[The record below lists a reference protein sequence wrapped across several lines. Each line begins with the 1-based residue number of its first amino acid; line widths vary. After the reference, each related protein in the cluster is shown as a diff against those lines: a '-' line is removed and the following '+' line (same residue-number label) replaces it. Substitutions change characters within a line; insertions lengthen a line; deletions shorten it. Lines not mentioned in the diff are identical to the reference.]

1 MKKIVLI
8 IFLLFAAFLL
18 AAEVKNPDKP
28 LNGEW
33 DLKPLKV
40 WELTNANGKVF
51 ATPDFVVSDDGTLY
65 VSDFKNQS
73 SFIFDKDGH
82 FKRAFVKRGEGP
94 GEVRLHQASF
104 LANDKFVAGDF
115 GRLHFFTSDGDFIK
129 SMVVNFNN
137 NFPRFFITED
147 EYIFTTGNIFV
158 IGARSW
164 PDKGKI
170 ALFRLKTG
178 EKKTIAEYSYKDKPT
193 QIPGGQP
200 MRLNDVHS
208 QMILGYDRKNRKI
221 YYGMNDTYV
230 IHVADLNGTVVN
242 TFSVERS
249 KKQKIEKEKIAEIF
263 EIMHISGFP
272 KEHVHRFP
280 GELMHFCRI
289 LIDEGLVYVLAVN
302 LGLYTD
308 SQAMDIFSLGGKY
321 LYRAVFKPGN
331 GSRIYFPMVFNNIEI
346 KKGHLYAVLED
357 SDGEI
362 SIAKYKISLP
372 MKK

>member
-1 MKKIVLI
+1 MKQIVLI
-8 IFLLFAAFLL
+8 IILLFAAFLL
-18 AAEVKNPDKP
+18 TAEVKNPDKP
-28 LNGEW
+28 LKGEW
-33 DLKPLKV
+33 DLKPEKV

-51 ATPDFVVSDDGTLY
+51 ATPDFVVSDDEILY
-65 VSDFKNQS
+65 VNDFKNQS
-73 SFIFDKDGH
+73 SFIFDSEGH
-82 FKRAFVKRGEGP
+82 FKRAFAKRGEGP
-94 GEVRLHQASF
+94 GEVRIHQASF

-115 GRLHFFTSDGDFIK
+115 GRLHFFTGEGEFIK
-129 SMVVNFNN
+129 SMVVNFDN

-158 IGARSW
+158 MGARSW
-164 PDKGKI
+164 PDKGRI

-200 MRLNDVHS
+200 MRLNGVHS
-208 QMILGYDRKNRKI
+208 AMILGYDRKNRKI
-221 YYGMNDTYV
+221 YYGMNDAYV

-249 KKQKIEKEKIAEIF
+249 KQKIKKEKIAEIF
-263 EIMHISGFP
+263 EIMHISGPP
-272 KEHVHRFP
+272 KEHIHRFP

-302 LGLYTD
+302 LGPYID
-308 SQAMDIFSLGGKY
+308 SQAMDIFSLDGKY
-321 LYRAVFKPGN
+321 LYRALFKPGS

-357 SDGEI
+357 NDGEI
-362 SIAKYKISLP
+362 SIVKYKISLP

>member
-1 MKKIVLI
+1 MKQIFLI
-8 IFLLFAAFLL
+8 ILLLFAAFLMT
-18 AAEVKNPDKP
+18 AEVKNPDKP
-28 LNGEW
+28 LKGEW
-33 DLKPLKV
+33 DLKPEKV
-40 WELTNANGKVF
+40 WELTDANGKVF
-51 ATPDFVVSDDGTLY
+51 ATPDFVVSDDEILY
-65 VSDFKNQS
+65 VNDFKNQS
-73 SFIFDKDGH
+73 SFIFDSKGH
-82 FKRAFVKRGEGP
+82 FKRAFAKRGEGP
-94 GEVRLHQASF
+94 GEVRFHQASF
-104 LANDKFVAGDF
+104 LVNDRFVAGDF
-115 GRLHFFTSDGDFIK
+115 GRLHFFTGEGEFIK
-129 SMVVNFNN
+129 SMVVNFSN

-147 EYIFTTGNIFV
+147 EYIFTTGNIYV
-158 IGARSW
+158 IGGRSW

-170 ALFRLKTG
+170 ALLRLKTG

-208 QMILGYDRKNRKI
+208 RMILGYDRKNRKI
-221 YYGMNDTYV
+221 YYGMNDAYV

-249 KKQKIEKEKIAEIF
+249 KQKINKEKIAEIF

-302 LGLYTD
+302 LGPYSD
-308 SQAMDIFSLGGKY
+308 SQAMDIFSLDGKY
-321 LYRAVFKPGN
+321 LYRALFKPDN
-331 GSRIYFPMVFNNIEI
+331 DSRIYFPMVINNIEI
-346 KKGHLYAVLED
+346 KDGHLYAVLEN

-362 SIAKYKISLP
+362 SIVKYKISLP
-372 MKK
+372 E